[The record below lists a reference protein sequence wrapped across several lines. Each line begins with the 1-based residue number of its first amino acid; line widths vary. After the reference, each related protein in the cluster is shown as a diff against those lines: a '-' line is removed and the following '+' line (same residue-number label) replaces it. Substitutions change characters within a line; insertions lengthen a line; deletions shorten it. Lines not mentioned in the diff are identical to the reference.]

1 MYFVLLKPRADA
13 RMMDDGE
20 LRSWHMS
27 FLPGDMTASGKRRA
41 ARALVPARLG
51 WLCRVVDG
59 GRAGGGVHQAR
70 LLQVHSERA
79 DVPRGDARQN
89 RGQGGWV
96 TDSGSGV
103 IIGVIDTGINSRATT
118 KLSAPDPTVR
128 DKNKSRIEYKFSKL

>member
-27 FLPGDMTASGKRRA
+27 FLPGDMTASGKWRA

-70 LLQVHSERA
+70 LLQVHSGRA